1 MSAARSAA
9 SRLVPW
15 LFYPRTSDRSMTRA
29 GLSTGSATTLPLAPT
44 SALLRKARLWASW
57 DCKQISRESR
67 PLWHLARASRCAPVK
82 AIVHVQLRCRQGG
95 PISKEVRRMLV
106 MMSIAKTIAACLV
119 VLSLT
124 LSLVLPAIA
133 AERPTTE
140 GECQAA
146 DMRWV
151 QKAGKCKNR
160 VAKQKLSIAEKT
172 IGLIGLACTVMGL
185 AFLIG
190 SREPRSQRNKRRK

>member
-1 MSAARSAA
+1 
-9 SRLVPW
+9 
-15 LFYPRTSDRSMTRA
+15 
-29 GLSTGSATTLPLAPT
+29 
-44 SALLRKARLWASW
+44 
-57 DCKQISRESR
+57 
-67 PLWHLARASRCAPVK
+67 
-82 AIVHVQLRCRQGG
+82 
-95 PISKEVRRMLV
+95 MLV
-106 MMSIAKTIAACLV
+106 TMSIAKTIAACLV

-160 VAKQKLSIAEKT
+160 VAKQKLSVAEKT

-185 AFLIG
+185 ALLIG
-190 SREPRSQRNKRRK
+190 SREPERG